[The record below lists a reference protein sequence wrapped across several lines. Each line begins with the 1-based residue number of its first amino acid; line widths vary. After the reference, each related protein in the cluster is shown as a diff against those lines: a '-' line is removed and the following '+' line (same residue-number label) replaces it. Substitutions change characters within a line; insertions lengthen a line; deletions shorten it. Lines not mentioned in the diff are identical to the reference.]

1 MTEENIE
8 ATLATFAS
16 AVRLEDVAPSAINKA
31 KMLIV
36 DALACA
42 MAGDL
47 AQETSMVRRAA
58 AAVLGDG
65 ESTVI
70 GSKRGLSPSGATL
83 VNSYLITAMT
93 VCDVYRPAHCHMT
106 PLVVPSAMSASEEA
120 DASGRDFLVASIAGM
135 EVMARVA
142 VGLDY
147 PAFRARGWH
156 SPGVIGPFGAAA
168 AAGSILGFDSET
180 MQHAFGLAATQS
192 AGSYLSWGT
201 PAVKFHQARGAV
213 SGLLAARLAGQGF
226 IGGKRPLTAEDG
238 GIYNT
243 HSNGGDPGAV
253 VAELGTKW
261 EMEQIAVRLWP
272 GASPVQS
279 MLTAIFDLLETEGIT
294 AESTTSV
301 EIGISTEDF
310 GTHGRFTRP
319 RGTFEALL
327 SYAYLC
333 SAVLHDQQLWFEQ
346 VLPPRIDDDQLLDYG
361 EQRVSL
367 VAVDDLPVN
376 GCRLT
381 ARLSDGRELTRRV
394 ETARGTPENPAT
406 GIQVEQKFRRAANGR
421 LGPVAASEVLDIL
434 WDLET
439 HDQLGR
445 LWELLRTE

>member
-8 ATLATFAS
+8 ATLATFVS
-16 AVRLEDVAPSAINKA
+16 AVRLEDVAPSAVDKA

-36 DALACA
+36 DALGCA
-42 MAGDL
+42 IAGDL
-47 AQETSMVRRAA
+47 AQETSMVRRTAA
-58 AAVLGDG
+58 EVFG
-65 ESTVI
+65 EGKSTVI
-70 GSKRGLSPSGATL
+70 GSKRRLSPAGATL

-106 PLVVPSAMSASEEA
+106 PLVVPPAMTVSEEA
-120 DASGRDFLVASIAGM
+120 DASGRDFLVAAIVGM
-135 EVMARVA
+135 EVMARIA

-147 PAFRARGWH
+147 AAFRSRGWH
-156 SPGVIGPFGAAA
+156 SPGVVGPFGAAA
-168 AAGSILGFDSET
+168 AAGRILGFDSGT

-201 PAVKFHQARGAV
+201 PAVKFHQARGAI

-226 IGGKRPLTAEDG
+226 IGGPLPLTAEDG

-243 HSNGGDPGAV
+243 HSNGGNPGAV
-253 VAELGTKW
+253 LAELGNKW
-261 EMEQIAVRLWP
+261 EMEQIAIRLWP

-279 MLTAIFDLLETEGIT
+279 MLTAIVDLIETERIT
-294 AESTTSV
+294 AQNTSSV

-310 GTHGRFTRP
+310 RTHGYFTRP
-319 RGTFEALL
+319 GGTFEALL

-333 SAVLHDQQLWFEQ
+333 SAVLHDQQLWFDQ
-346 VLPPRIDDDQLLDYG
+346 VLPPRIHDDQLLDYG

-367 VAVDDLPVN
+367 LAVDDLPVN

-381 ARLSDGRELTRRV
+381 VRLSDGRELTRRV

-421 LGPVAASEVLDIL
+421 LGPVAASEVLEIL
-434 WDLET
+434 WNLET
-439 HDQLGR
+439 HDHLGR